1 MSINS
6 DYLQHHQ
13 TLLEALYDYCLTQL
27 PFSSEQASDVDREFI
42 ATFKSLCLSSN
53 TDADYSFN
61 GQSIIT
67 RIVSHYQHI
76 TPSVS
81 RDLFWYFGGDCLHY
95 MTDEETALYQ
105 QLEETLYEQDNIS
118 YGEAK
123 ASVFQ
128 MH

>member
-1 MSINS
+1 MSIDS
-6 DYLQHHQ
+6 DYIQHHQ
-13 TLLEALYDYCLTQL
+13 TLLESLYEYCQTQL
-27 PFSSEQASDVDREFI
+27 PFSSQQASDVDREFMV
-42 ATFKSLCLSSN
+42 AFKALCLSSS

-67 RIVSHYQHI
+67 RIVGHYQHI

-95 MTDEETALYQ
+95 MTDAETALYQ
-105 QLEETLYEQDNIS
+105 QLDEALYEQAGIS

>member
-13 TLLEALYDYCLTQL
+13 ALLDALYDYCLTQL
-27 PFSSEQASDVDREFI
+27 PFSSEQASDVDRDFMT
-42 ATFKSLCLSSN
+42 AFKVLCQSDS
-53 TDADYSFN
+53 TDMDYSFN
-61 GQSIIT
+61 GQSIIS
-67 RIVSHYQHI
+67 RIVGHYQHI
-76 TPSVS
+76 TPFVS

-95 MTDEETALYQ
+95 MTDDETALYQ
-105 QLEETLYEQDNIS
+105 QLDEMLYEQADIS
-118 YGEAK
+118 YSEAK